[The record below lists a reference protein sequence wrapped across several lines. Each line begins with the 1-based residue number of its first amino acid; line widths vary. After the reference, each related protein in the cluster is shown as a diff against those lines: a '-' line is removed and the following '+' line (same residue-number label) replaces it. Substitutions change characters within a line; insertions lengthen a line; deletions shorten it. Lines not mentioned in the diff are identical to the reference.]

1 MSGMEEQKAQLER
14 RVREDREFRRSLFKT
29 VADWLEHL
37 GLAVAAS
44 VVFQKIVSGASL
56 HDPVVII
63 GSISALV
70 VYATAVIVLLRK

>member
-1 MSGMEEQKAQLER
+1 MEDQKAEHER
-14 RVREDREFRRSLFKT
+14 EGKEVIKEQYKMG
-29 VADWLEHL
+29 ADWLEHL

-56 HDPVVII
+56 GDPVVVV

-70 VYATAVIVLLRK
+70 LYVAAVILLLRI